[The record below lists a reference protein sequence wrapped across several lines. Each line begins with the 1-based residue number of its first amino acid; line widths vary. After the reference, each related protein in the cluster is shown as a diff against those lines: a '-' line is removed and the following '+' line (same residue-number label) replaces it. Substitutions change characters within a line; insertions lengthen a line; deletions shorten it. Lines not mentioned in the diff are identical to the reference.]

1 MLLSCQPSGMSTSGA
16 PAFIEQWEER
26 GVWKCT
32 VIGGLA
38 SEYSACNSPEG
49 TIDNPPAC
57 VRACI
62 SKPLI
67 GAAGAIK
74 QLVYGSVVKVREVVK
89 SILFK

>member
-1 MLLSCQPSGMSTSGA
+1 M
-16 PAFIEQWEER
+16 
-26 GVWKCT
+26 
-32 VIGGLA
+32 IGGLA
-38 SEYSACNSPEG
+38 SEIFSLQFARGNNRQPSRVR
-49 TIDNPPAC
+49 AC